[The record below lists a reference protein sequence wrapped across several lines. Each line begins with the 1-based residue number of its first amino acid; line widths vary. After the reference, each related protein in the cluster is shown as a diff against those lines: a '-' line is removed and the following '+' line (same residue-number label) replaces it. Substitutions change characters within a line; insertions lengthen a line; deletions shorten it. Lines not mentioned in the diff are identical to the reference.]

1 MKIFNFFLLADELMV
16 IVEYCRFGNLK
27 DVLEKH
33 HKNVK
38 NQIIDSSTMQI
49 TKSRGPT
56 TARSVTQKDLA
67 SWSYQ
72 IAQGMQYIASQNIVH
87 GNLSARC
94 ILLTDG
100 NLVKISDF
108 GLARAMYKTDAY
120 IYDKEVTSIGKIVH
134 CIQFECVNFWIFI
147 FDLKYFRVNL
157 NTNGLQSNQCKTG

>member
-1 MKIFNFFLLADELMV
+1 MMV

-120 IYDKEVTSIGKIVH
+120 IYDKEVNIKSFTV
-134 CIQFECVNFWIFI
+134 FI
-147 FDLKYFRVNL
+147 LAEKENLLIYGFLSLILKCFRANL
-157 NTNGLQSNQCKTG
+157 NTNGLRSNQCKTG